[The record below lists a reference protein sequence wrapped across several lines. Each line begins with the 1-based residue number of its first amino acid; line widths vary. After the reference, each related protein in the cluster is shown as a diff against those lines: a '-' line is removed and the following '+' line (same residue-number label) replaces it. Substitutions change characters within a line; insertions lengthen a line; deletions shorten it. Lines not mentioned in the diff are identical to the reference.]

1 MYGEAGADLLRE
13 LQRAAE
19 FLVPF
24 YNEENVARVVAE
36 INGLCEETKRTFEE
50 YKEGDSLQDPRV
62 ASSIAIH
69 FAAVNRNIRCV
80 LAYLHERLDRLKRI
94 RWELGAVLPPYA
106 QANTSDA
113 EKTTYREYSKLL
125 STYMADVGIDL
136 TRNLTPPKELDIKVR
151 VLSDDVGEVETETGE
166 TLALAAGSEHLVRRT
181 DVEQLIRQGQLEQL

>member
-80 LAYLHERLDRLKRI
+80 LAYLY
-94 RWELGAVLPPYA
+94 V
-106 QANTSDA
+106 TCS
-113 EKTTYREYSKLL
+113 YSHCIYHVSML
-125 STYMADVGIDL
+125 
-136 TRNLTPPKELDIKVR
+136 NLWR
-151 VLSDDVGEVETETGE
+151 V
-166 TLALAAGSEHLVRRT
+166 
-181 DVEQLIRQGQLEQL
+181 I